1 MTSLCVVGSLSAR
14 PRNRGGCVL
23 CDFPGPEE
31 DHDDPEGGGVAAVA
45 GADFGNEIGG
55 EAGRCDEQKEG
66 PSEMIPFQGSGEAI
80 VAIIVSKN
88 DAPRNPL

>member
-1 MTSLCVVGSLSAR
+1 M
-14 PRNRGGCVL
+14 
-23 CDFPGPEE
+23 
-31 DHDDPEGGGVAAVA
+31 A

-80 VAIIVSKN
+80 VAITVSKN
-88 DAPRNPL
+88 DAPRNPS

>member
-1 MTSLCVVGSLSAR
+1 MSAR

-31 DHDDPEGGGVAAVA
+31 DHGDPEGGGVAE
-45 GADFGNEIGG
+45 DFGNEIGG

-88 DAPRNPL
+88 GALRNPS

>member
-1 MTSLCVVGSLSAR
+1 MGDA
-14 PRNRGGCVL
+14 NFL
-23 CDFPGPEE
+23 CDFPCPEE

-45 GADFGNEIGG
+45 GEDFGNEIGG

-80 VAIIVSKN
+80 VAITVSKN
-88 DAPRNPL
+88 DAPRNPS